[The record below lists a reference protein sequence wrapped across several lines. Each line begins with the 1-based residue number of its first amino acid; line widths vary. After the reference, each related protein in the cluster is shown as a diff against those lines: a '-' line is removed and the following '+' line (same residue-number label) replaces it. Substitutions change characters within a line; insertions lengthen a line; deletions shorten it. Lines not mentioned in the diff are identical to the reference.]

1 MKNSSLKRT
10 PLRGRGVAT
19 ATLQGLVTISTRAW
33 LAAVAGGSCN
43 AVTSRTPPPLLA
55 VLVPP
60 SSFSQDSTSRAVR
73 ACSQDAPVLPL
84 KQHLLDPK
92 THLRAGSLTGL
103 GAAGGNADGLGSLA
117 APAVP
122 SSQPKPKKTATK
134 TSSTLKSKKPVVAE
148 VASSSKLKP
157 KKIAIKAT
165 SSDTKPKK
173 TAAKAVP
180 ETKSPSL
187 KTLDDLER
195 IEGIGPK
202 FAAALQTAGI
212 TTFGQLSKSKP
223 AKLEKILLEA
233 GLRKP
238 ASLETWSEQA
248 VLLAKGDEVGFAT
261 LTTDLTAGRKKSR

>member
-1 MKNSSLKRT
+1 MK
-10 PLRGRGVAT
+10 
-19 ATLQGLVTISTRAW
+19 QH
-33 LAAVAGGSCN
+33 
-43 AVTSRTPPPLLA
+43 LLD
-55 VLVPP
+55 PK
-60 SSFSQDSTSRAVR
+60 
-73 ACSQDAPVLPL
+73 DAPDGLGS
-84 KQHLLDPK
+84 LLDPK

-103 GAAGGNADGLGSLA
+103 GAAGGNTDGLGSLV

-148 VASSSKLKP
+148 AVP
-157 KKIAIKAT
+157 

-180 ETKSPSL
+180 ETKPSNR
-187 KTLDDLER
+187 KTPDDLER

-212 TTFGQLSKSKP
+212 TTFGQLGKSKP